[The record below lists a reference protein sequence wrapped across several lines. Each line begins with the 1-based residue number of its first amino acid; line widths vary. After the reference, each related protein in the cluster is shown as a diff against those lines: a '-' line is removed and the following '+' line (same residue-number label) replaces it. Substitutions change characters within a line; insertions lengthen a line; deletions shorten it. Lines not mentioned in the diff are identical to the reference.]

1 MGVASIADRL
11 LVARGRLHDDQRHP
25 NATMIAT
32 FLANGAEVAAP
43 SPDPSPMLLPHTICA
58 RGGRK
63 GVVPMRDLRMD
74 GVRLIFGSAHVSSR
88 NPEWYSTLLLD
99 PEVDLEQRTDRIP
112 ARRSSAL
119 DQARRDLRALGHP
132 LRHLQHQ
139 CTASG
144 ARHHGHPPGWPRH
157 PMADHAHV
165 CVRHCPP
172 LSDCHRATVCP
183 SATALPRAPFS
194 PTSEANQRVH
204 VACVTTSRSP
214 PDQALRI

>member
-99 PEVDLEQRTDRIP
+99 PEVDLEQRTDMIP
-112 ARRSSAL
+112 ARAVPVHWTKHVAIF
-119 DQARRDLRALGHP
+119 ARRATRFDTFSTNA
-132 LRHLQHQ
+132 
-139 CTASG
+139 
-144 ARHHGHPPGWPRH
+144 PRLERGI
-157 PMADHAHV
+157 MGIRQDD
-165 CVRHCPP
+165 RG
-172 LSDCHRATVCP
+172 T
-183 SATALPRAPFS
+183 
-194 PTSEANQRVH
+194 
-204 VACVTTSRSP
+204 
-214 PDQALRI
+214 